1 MLSAVHGKIL
11 IAVGVA
17 SDLHRPR
24 DPLPAPGIDTPAE
37 SPLAIRGGP
46 ALSAVIEPVLVAV
59 GQVEIVKV
67 SGRLVFLGQLCQYP
81 VELSP
86 ARLLQLV
93 GVCVQGIPR
102 PHGLVVTDCIPE
114 DGHVLLRRCHQMEI
128 LQELLLGDLRALR

>member
-46 ALSAVIEPVLVAV
+46 ALQRQDRAHGQEQPQCSWRQKSLEP
-59 GQVEIVKV
+59 Q
-67 SGRLVFLGQLCQYP
+67 
-81 VELSP
+81 
-86 ARLLQLV
+86 
-93 GVCVQGIPR
+93 
-102 PHGLVVTDCIPE
+102 
-114 DGHVLLRRCHQMEI
+114 
-128 LQELLLGDLRALR
+128 